1 MRLGL
6 LFYLMFY
13 SLTVGAASPETN
25 GNYQLYLVRHA
36 EKQSDGS
43 KDPLLT
49 EAGAQRANQLA
60 QWFQDK
66 DIKKVW
72 SSDYHRT
79 RDTAKP
85 SLTILGLEPG
95 IYDPRDLAT
104 FSEKLLRDQKTAIIV
119 GHSNTTPVLASL
131 LCKCEVADMDET
143 EYDRLIVISVSK
155 TETQVKTLQQDR
167 LFKP

>member
-6 LFYLMFY
+6 AFFLIFFCL
-13 SLTVGAASPETN
+13 VAGAAEPKTDS
-25 GNYQLYLVRHA
+25 NYQLYLVRHA

-43 KDPLLT
+43 NDPLLT

-60 QWFQDK
+60 HWFQDK

-85 SLTILGLEPG
+85 SLIILGLELG

-119 GHSNTTPVLASL
+119 GHSNTTPELASL
-131 LCKCEVADMDET
+131 LCDCAVAEMDES
-143 EYDRLIVISVSK
+143 EYDRLIVISVTK
-155 TETQVKTLQQDR
+155 TGTQVETLQQNH